1 MVRMLTTEAV
11 LRRAASLRRRSTKR
25 AVCALLAIRT
35 KSARSRNHQG
45 KGDRLSAA
53 MPPKPGQHYV
63 CVNPLCPIEIEV
75 IRPSMET
82 SAKPE
87 RTCGAEMKKSY
98 ATPVFRLL
106 DNQPPELG
114 FLERKRRGSW
124 PMPLLP
130 C

>member
-11 LRRAASLRRRSTKR
+11 LRRAASLRSRSTTR
-25 AVCALLAIRT
+25 AACALLGIRS
-35 KSARSRNHQG
+35 KFPRSRNHQA
-45 KGDRLSAA
+45 KGGRLSGAK
-53 MPPKPGQHYV
+53 PPKPGQHYV
-63 CVNPLCPIEIEV
+63 CVNPLCRSEIQV

-82 SAKPE
+82 SANPE
-87 RTCGAEMKKSY
+87 CSCGAEMKKPY
-98 ATPVFRLL
+98 RTPVFRLL
-106 DNQPPELG
+106 YNQPPEFG